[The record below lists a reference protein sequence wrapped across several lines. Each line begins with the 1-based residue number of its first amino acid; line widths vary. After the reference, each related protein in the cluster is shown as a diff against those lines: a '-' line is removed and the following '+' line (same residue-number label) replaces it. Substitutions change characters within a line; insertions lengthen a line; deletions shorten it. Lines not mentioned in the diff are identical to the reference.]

1 VCIVHR
7 CEGKEKK
14 KGKEI
19 LCGQTREQEN
29 SLFGNYG
36 NLEKKLK
43 KRILCSNPP
52 ISLLL
57 STIIEHETIN
67 YTVLSTLT
75 KKKSDFYY
83 ELHRTTYTKSIV
95 KRFMFF
101 FLLLSL
107 SFFLINFFV

>member
-1 VCIVHR
+1 MKVNK
-7 CEGKEKK
+7 KERKK

-43 KRILCSNPP
+43 RSSCNPP

-57 STIIEHETIN
+57 STMIET
-67 YTVLSTLT
+67 
-75 KKKSDFYY
+75 
-83 ELHRTTYTKSIV
+83 
-95 KRFMFF
+95 
-101 FLLLSL
+101 
-107 SFFLINFFV
+107 